1 MRGGGVMKVVTILGT
16 RPEVIKLAP
25 VITELRR
32 SRRTESVVVSTGQ
45 HRELLDQM
53 LDQFELATDIDLGVM
68 RPQQRLSDLTAELVR
83 GLGNTL
89 AEVRPD
95 WVLVQGD
102 TSTTLC
108 GALAAFYETV
118 PVAHVEAGLRSG
130 HNHSPFPEEVN
141 RKVVACLASLH
152 LCPTP
157 GSAENLIGEGVPE
170 ERVFVTGNTVIDA
183 LLWAVERAR
192 LLQSPVPRTRRHR
205 ILLTLHRRE
214 SQGEAMRTVCEAV
227 RALARRGDT
236 EIVFPVHPSPA
247 VRDVVTPQLANVE
260 GVYLCEP
267 LDYLSLVQ
275 VLDSCDL
282 VLTDSGGLQEEAP
295 TLGKPVLVLRDRTE
309 RPEAVEAGVA
319 RLVGTNP
326 AVIVNVVARLLD
338 DPVEYAAMAHPENPF
353 GDGQASGRIVR
364 ALVEQSALSRA
375 A

>member
-1 MRGGGVMKVVTILGT
+1 MRVMTVLGT
-16 RPEVIKLAP
+16 RPEAIKLAP
-25 VITELRR
+25 VIGELSRR
-32 SRRTESVVVSTGQ
+32 SDTESVVVSTGQ

-53 LDQFELATDIDLGVM
+53 LDQFELTADVDLGVM

-89 AEVRPD
+89 VEVEPD

-102 TSTTLC
+102 TTTALC
-108 GALAAFYETV
+108 GALASFYETV

-141 RKVVACLASLH
+141 RKVVANLASLH

-157 GSAENLIGEGVPE
+157 GSAENLVDEGVPE
-170 ERVFVTGNTVIDA
+170 QRVLVTGNAVIDA

-192 LLQSPVPRTRRHR
+192 SLESVVPRTRQRR
-205 ILLTLHRRE
+205 LLLTLHRRE
-214 SQGEAMRTVCEAV
+214 SHGDAMRAVCTAV

-236 EIVFPVHPSPA
+236 EIVFPVHRSPA
-247 VRDVVTPQLANVE
+247 VRDVVMPQLAGVE
-260 GVYLCEP
+260 GVLLCEP

-309 RPEAVEAGVA
+309 RPEAIEAGVA
-319 RLVGTNP
+319 RVVGTNP
-326 AVIVNVVARLLD
+326 AVIVNVAAELLD
-338 DPVEYAAMAHPENPF
+338 DPVAYAAMARPANPF
-353 GDGQASGRIVR
+353 GDGRASGRIVQ
-364 ALVEQSALSRA
+364 ALEQFSMPYA

>member
-1 MRGGGVMKVVTILGT
+1 
-16 RPEVIKLAP
+16 
-25 VITELRR
+25 
-32 SRRTESVVVSTGQ
+32 
-45 HRELLDQM
+45 
-53 LDQFELATDIDLGVM
+53 
-68 RPQQRLSDLTAELVR
+68 
-83 GLGNTL
+83 
-89 AEVRPD
+89 
-95 WVLVQGD
+95 
-102 TSTTLC
+102 
-108 GALAAFYETV
+108 
-118 PVAHVEAGLRSG
+118 
-130 HNHSPFPEEVN
+130 
-141 RKVVACLASLH
+141 
-152 LCPTP
+152 
-157 GSAENLIGEGVPE
+157 VPE

-214 SQGEAMRTVCEAV
+214 SQGEAMRAVCEAV

-236 EIVFPVHPSPA
+236 EIVFPVHPSSA

-260 GVYLCEP
+260 GVCLCEP

-326 AVIVNVVARLLD
+326 AVIVNVVASLLD